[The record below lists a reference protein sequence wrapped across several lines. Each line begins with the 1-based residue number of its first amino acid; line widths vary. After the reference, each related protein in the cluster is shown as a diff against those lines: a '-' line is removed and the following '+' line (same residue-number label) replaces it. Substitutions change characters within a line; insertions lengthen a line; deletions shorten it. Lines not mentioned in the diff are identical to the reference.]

1 VIGDPS
7 HATGDWTKVEA
18 ASRNVLLA
26 GAHGLLV
33 EVLPPSTERS
43 ELQCDP
49 GQGVPADVLRAIVAF
64 AAGMSVAAP
73 VADQPVG
80 AGAES

>member
-18 ASRNVLLA
+18 ASRKVLLA

-49 GQGVPADVLRAIVAF
+49 GQGVPADVFRAIVEF
-64 AAGMSVAAP
+64 AGSMRVAAP
-73 VADQPVG
+73 AADHPIA
-80 AGAES
+80 AGAEC

>member
-1 VIGDPS
+1 VD
-7 HATGDWTKVEA
+7 A

>member
-18 ASRNVLLA
+18 ASRKVLLA

-49 GQGVPADVLRAIVAF
+49 GQGVPSDVLRAIVEF
-64 AAGMSVAAP
+64 AAGMRVAAP
-73 VADQPVG
+73 VADQAVA